1 MISIKEALSYG
12 AKELKGIADN
22 PKKEAMILLSFILKK
37 DNVYIFLHE
46 NDEFNFFNE
55 YKKIL
60 KRRIVFEPIEYI
72 INSVSFYS
80 KQFFIDKGAL
90 IPRPETELL
99 IDEILKNIENKNQI
113 LNIAEIGT
121 GSGVISIIL
130 ALSLKNAHFIAT
142 DISNDALKIAEK
154 NINNFNLK
162 DKIELF
168 QTSYLDNISDKIDI
182 LISNPP
188 YVANEFKI
196 DKSLEYEPKEAIF
209 GGEKGYEIYENIIQI
224 AKEKDVKLLSC
235 EIGYDQKKPI
245 SSILR
250 KKGFKNFY
258 FYKDLAN
265 LDRGFIVKNHSLL

>member
-12 AKELKGIADN
+12 AKKLKDIADN
-22 PKKEAMILLSFILKK
+22 PKKEAMILLSFLLKK

-46 NDEFNFFNE
+46 NDEFNFLNE

-60 KRRIVFEPIEYI
+60 KRRIDFEPIEYI
-72 INSVSFYS
+72 TNSVSFYS

-113 LNIAEIGT
+113 LNIAEIGI

-142 DISNDALKIAEK
+142 DISNDALKIAKK
-154 NINNFNLK
+154 NINKFNLEN
-162 DKIELF
+162 KIKLF

-196 DKSLEYEPKEAIF
+196 DKSLEYEPREAIF

-224 AKEKDVKLLSC
+224 AKDKNVKLLSC

-245 SSILR
+245 SSILQE
-250 KKGFKNFY
+250 KGFKNFY

-265 LDRGFIVKNHSLL
+265 LDRGFIAKNHSLL